1 MPITSALSSSLA
13 GLRVTQRDLAITA
26 GNISSS
32 SVDGYIRR
40 RLSYE
45 NVVTNSASG
54 TIRDTVNRELDTS
67 VQTQRRAA
75 GSSAAYAAL
84 RADALQQLDAL
95 YGQPGSSGAI
105 DTVLN
110 EFGGTLDQL
119 AASPNDLSFQLQTVQ
134 SATAVTDTLHAMTEQ
149 IQYLRKEAEDHIAD
163 TVQNI
168 NETINALADLNK
180 LIRENAGRSEDIMA
194 LEDSRDQ
201 KLDELASMIDIRI
214 IQRADHSVSV
224 LTSGGM
230 SLLDVEA
237 SQLRFDAHGSIG
249 ATSLWDVDPAKRD
262 VGTIL
267 LVQPSGFASDMID
280 EGQLRSGELAA
291 YVEIRD
297 TIMVEAQSQVDALA
311 AALAGVFEPTDVI
324 GTAATSGAATGFA
337 FNVDDISSGDAIT
350 VDRVVN
356 GQSQRI
362 HFVASS
368 ASGTTPAAVNPSIGE
383 QIVEIDFTGGASAIA
398 SQIQAALG
406 TSFAVTASGTSVQV
420 LDDGAAG
427 TTDVTGVKITDP
439 SLRLF
444 TDQDGDAYIGTT
456 ADTIERRGFSERIKV
471 NPTLLSDTGALL
483 KWTTSTSAGDS
494 TRPEVMADRFDQMRF
509 TFGADTGLV
518 SGTSGF
524 TGSIDTFL
532 RQVITQRGSAAE
544 SATRISE
551 GQEIVKAN
559 LDERWKAVAGVDIDT
574 EMARLITIQNAY
586 AANARVMSAVRELF
600 DMLMKI

>member
-356 GQSQRI
+356 GQAQRI

-471 NPTLLSDTGALL
+471 NSTLLSDTGALL

>member
-249 ATSLWDVDPAKRD
+249 ATSLWDVDPAERD

-337 FNVDDISSGDAIT
+337 FNVGDISSGDAIT

-356 GQSQRI
+356 GQAQRI